1 MWYNNNVIRG
11 VGTPSP
17 NKRKEVIEMKRFKVV
32 AKGTV
37 MDVEINLR
45 TMFEAYEVFDEI
57 RDSGSYNKVYVMD
70 NETGE
75 IYRTF
80 DISMQ
85 AGGMMVQEWYTLG

>member
-1 MWYNNNVIRG
+1 M
-11 VGTPSP
+11 
-17 NKRKEVIEMKRFKVV
+17 EKRFKVI

-37 MDVEINLR
+37 MDVEINFR

-75 IYRTF
+75 VYRTF

>member
-1 MWYNNNVIRG
+1 M
-11 VGTPSP
+11 
-17 NKRKEVIEMKRFKVV
+17 EKRFKVV

-75 IYRTF
+75 VYRTF

-85 AGGMMVQEWYTLG
+85 ADGMMVQEWYTLG